1 MKYLIL
7 SICTF
12 FFPLLAYAQ
21 ESETVQETYSS
32 VPLTVNLSIWEI
44 LFALLAP
51 ITLFAIAYLLIT
63 KFKL

>member
-7 SICTF
+7 SIYTL

-21 ESETVQETYSS
+21 ESEVVEETYSNA
-32 VPLTVNLSIWEI
+32 PLTVTLSIWEI
-44 LFALLAP
+44 LFALLAA
-51 ITLFAIAYLLIT
+51 ITLFVIAYLLIT